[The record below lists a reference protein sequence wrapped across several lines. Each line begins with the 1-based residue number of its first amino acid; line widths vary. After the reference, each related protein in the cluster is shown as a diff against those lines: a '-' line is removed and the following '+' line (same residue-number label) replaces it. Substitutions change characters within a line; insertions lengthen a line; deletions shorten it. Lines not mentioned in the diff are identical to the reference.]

1 MCSAAGPGPKVVAGG
16 GNCVRPRLLLSRRNE
31 IRSVAQGRTGNARGR
46 RLRGSFDFAAIAD
59 RQRMPW
65 RFLARHIAVDG
76 LLAA

>member
-1 MCSAAGPGPKVVAGG
+1 MAAIVSAGTCCYLDAMKSATSHRAG
-16 GNCVRPRLLLSRRNE
+16 
-31 IRSVAQGRTGNARGR
+31 QGHARGR

-76 LLAA
+76 LVAG

>member
-1 MCSAAGPGPKVVAGG
+1 MKSAISHKAGENG
-16 GNCVRPRLLLSRRNE
+16 
-31 IRSVAQGRTGNARGR
+31 ARGR
-46 RLRGSFDFAAIAD
+46 RLRGSFDFASIAD